1 MKKLLM
7 PSLLI
12 STLLFSSL
20 SFAKGGIS
28 GGGGNVINPTAPSEF
43 QDPRDIR
50 AVIKDSKY
58 LLYRFIKAKYA
69 LYRRG
74 SMSNED
80 MRMYGILFADSET
93 NLHEVME
100 DIKIDIPVDQ
110 GCFDQLGNE
119 FDGSSYNPNNHK
131 ICISAFRISKNT
143 IMDEVPIQS
152 AALILHEYAEVVG
165 LTDDEAIDLQIQM
178 IAELKDWY

>member
-1 MKKLLM
+1 MKLLIQ
-7 PSLLI
+7 SLVI
-12 STLLFSSL
+12 SSILYSQLSL
-20 SFAKGGIS
+20 AKGGIS
-28 GGGGNVINPTAPSEF
+28 GGGGNVINSTPPTEY
-43 QDPRDIR
+43 QDPHDIR

-58 LLYRFIKAKYA
+58 ILYRFIKAKYS
-69 LYRRG
+69 LFRRG

-80 MRMYGILFADSET
+80 MRLYGVLFADSET

-110 GCFDQLGNE
+110 GCFDKLGNE
-119 FDGSSYNPNNHK
+119 YDGSSYNPTNHK

-178 IAELKDWY
+178 ITELKDWY